1 MPRRAQH
8 AGDDVEQP
16 LSPANVK
23 RQTRLVPLG
32 AAAHA
37 SPLMRQ
43 ASMAHHAHG
52 GGAAAAA
59 AAAAPPWF
67 AAATGAPLRAPTM
80 PAPRRGPSDWSRE
93 LAPQSTVRTPPAPS
107 ASRAREPRRAFAA
120 PTSTA
125 ASSNAASTC
134 SAAWSTEWIW
144 PWAWGVGLS
153 GYGHGHR
160 GCCGCCSPPHAH
172 GQQQGAQHAGAT
184 PRAQ

>member
-52 GGAAAAA
+52 GAAR
-59 AAAAPPWF
+59 
-67 AAATGAPLRAPTM
+67 TG
-80 PAPRRGPSDWSRE
+80 
-93 LAPQSTVRTPPAPS
+93 
-107 ASRAREPRRAFAA
+107 
-120 PTSTA
+120 
-125 ASSNAASTC
+125 
-134 SAAWSTEWIW
+134 
-144 PWAWGVGLS
+144 
-153 GYGHGHR
+153 H
-160 GCCGCCSPPHAH
+160 
-172 GQQQGAQHAGAT
+172 QQHDRYSLDG
-184 PRAQ
+184 